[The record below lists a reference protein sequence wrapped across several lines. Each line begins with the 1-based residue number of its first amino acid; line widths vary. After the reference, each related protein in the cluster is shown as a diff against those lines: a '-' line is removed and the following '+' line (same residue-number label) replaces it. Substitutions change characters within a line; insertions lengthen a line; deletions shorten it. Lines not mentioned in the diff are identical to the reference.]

1 MKSKL
6 LTLICVFILSSLSYA
21 SDSSKG
27 HGRGKKS
34 TKMTVGVAIGAG
46 VPMGWFGKKD
56 TVGAT
61 APKDTAHHAG
71 YAKLG
76 INFNL
81 NFAYKFTDAFGVM
94 LVVGGNL
101 NGFDGKSYDAAWGN
115 SFNHT
120 SSTVT
125 TGTTNYIGSYM
136 LGPFISFPG
145 GDKLTLNIRLL
156 GGWMTANVSTITS
169 VTPGAFG
176 NYTQTAAYKASGTY
190 CYGGGLGV
198 SYNVSNA
205 VSIPVTVDYLGGNP
219 IITEETG
226 TFGSFSFDSKRL
238 KIGMGVGLINVAVG
252 LAIHF

>member
-6 LTLICVFILSSLSYA
+6 LSLICVFILSSWSYA

-34 TKMTVGVAIGAG
+34 TKMTVGVAVGAG
-46 VPMGWFGKKD
+46 VPIGWFGKKD
-56 TVGAT
+56 TVGT
-61 APKDTAHHAG
+61 SGKDTAHHAG

-76 INFNL
+76 VHFNL
-81 NFAYKFTDAFGVM
+81 NFAYKFSDAVGVM

-101 NGFDGKSYDAAWGN
+101 NGFDGKSYDASMGN
-115 SFNHT
+115 TLFHS

-156 GGWMTANVSTITS
+156 GGWMTANASTMTS
-169 VTPGAFG
+169 VTPTPFG
-176 NYTQTAAYKASGTY
+176 NSTQVYGYKASGTF

-198 SYNVSNA
+198 SYNINSA

-219 IITEETG
+219 IINEETG
-226 TFGSFSFDSKRL
+226 AGGGLAFDSKGH